1 MAEASNLNMSW
12 REMDKI
18 VALMNGIVAAY
29 EVALVRTLGK
39 GANAMVQMLLTEL
52 GDLLADF
59 VSTTK
64 TIDKTYENAAQLIA
78 EALKHLG
85 IAKEVEVEEVST
97 EQGARIWKIRIR
109 DSIFTAAHKLLASRG
124 LREVGLSPEGLL
136 VASILRQILR
146 KQEGRYAR
154 VTMTTRLPSDNEP
167 LEIIVKQIPTLR
179 H

>member
-78 EALKHLG
+78 EALKQLG